1 MSSRFTPPLSRRGAL
16 KCMAWAGTGVLWTV
30 SGGIPRSF
38 GLEGSAYAASAASFS
53 FVQISDSHIG
63 FNKEANPDVV
73 ATLREAIAR
82 INAMPVPPAFVIH
95 TGDITHL
102 SKPAQ
107 FDLAAEVL
115 KEIKAPVHYV
125 PGEQD
130 FLDGDAGGYL
140 ARYGQG
146 TKGKGWYSFDH
157 SGVHFL
163 ALVNVVDLKPG
174 GLGALGDE
182 QLAWIEDDVAHLS
195 SETPIVVMA
204 HIPLW
209 PAYAEWGW
217 GTDDAARAL
226 TALKRFGSVTVL
238 NGHIHQVMQKIEGN
252 LTFHTALA
260 TAYPIPAPGAA
271 PAPGPLKVPPEELR
285 QRIGLTTV
293 SVTAGSGPLALTDST
308 LATTS

>member
-1 MSSRFTPPLSRRGAL
+1 MSPRTLPPLSRRGAL

-38 GLEGSAYAASAASFS
+38 GLEGSAQAASAASFS

-63 FNKEANPDVV
+63 FNKDANPDVV

-82 INAMPVPPAFVIH
+82 INGQSVPPAFVIH

-115 KEIKAPVHYV
+115 KEIKVPVFYV

-140 ARYGQG
+140 ARYGKG

-157 SGVHFL
+157 GGVHFL

-182 QLAWIEDDVAHLS
+182 QLAWIEDDIAHLS

-252 LTFHTALA
+252 VTFHTALA

-271 PAPGPLKVPPEELR
+271 PAPGPLNPSSPPIGAPHANLTILAANFRGSAPSRSPTPIVVP
-285 QRIGLTTV
+285 
-293 SVTAGSGPLALTDST
+293 
-308 LATTS
+308 

>member
-1 MSSRFTPPLSRRGAL
+1 MSLLSHPPLSRRGAL

-38 GLEGSAYAASAASFS
+38 GLDGSAQAAAAAAKFS

-115 KEIKAPVHYV
+115 KEIKVPVYYV

-140 ARYGQG
+140 ARYGKG
-146 TKGKGWYSFDH
+146 TKGKGWYSFDYE
-157 SGVHFL
+157 GVHVL
-163 ALVNVVDLKPG
+163 ALNNVVDLKPG

-238 NGHIHQVMQKIEGN
+238 NGHIHQIMQKIEGN

-260 TAYPIPAPGAA
+260 TAYPIPAPGMA

-285 QRIGLTTV
+285 SRIGMTTV
-293 SVTAGSGPLALTDST
+293 SVTAGPGPLALTDIT
-308 LATTS
+308 LAS